1 MESLSMRFN
10 EQKGGLYDY
19 TQIGGKKKQ
28 KDSGNTKDECDNFKQ
43 LYLKT
48 KKELDEANIEIKKL
62 KKKINSTQKFDK

>member
-19 TQIGGKKKQ
+19 TQIGVKKKQ

-48 KKELDEANIEIKKL
+48 KK
-62 KKKINSTQKFDK
+62 